1 MEANMTDP
9 RLNKL
14 ADIII
19 NYSLN
24 MQKGEKILIE
34 TTDCGDEMAKALV
47 NKAYE
52 AGAIPLVHTFYMS
65 VRRAIIMGL
74 DEKSVEE
81 WTKYDEDKMKGM
93 DAYVSVRG
101 NYNNLELIDVPH
113 DKMHL
118 YESVYYKRVHFGVRI
133 PDKKW
138 VVLRYPNPSMAQLA
152 DMSTEEFED
161 FYFNVCTLDYAKMD
175 RAMDALKARMERADQ
190 VHIKGVNTD
199 LKFSIKGIPVIK
211 CSGHMNLPD
220 GEIYTAPVKNSV
232 NGRITYNTPSIESG
246 FRYENISFEFK
257 DGKIVDAKANDTER
271 VNRMLDIDE
280 GARYVGEFAFGVNP
294 YIKKPMCDTLFDE
307 KIAGSI
313 HFTPGTAY
321 KDAYNGN
328 NSAQHWDLVYIQRPE
343 YGGGEIYFDGEL
355 IRKDGVFVP
364 DDLKCLNEEN
374 LK

>member
-1 MEANMTDP
+1 MTDP

-19 NYSLN
+19 NYSLRL
-24 MQKGEKILIE
+24 QKGEKILIE
-34 TTDCGDEMAKALV
+34 TTDCGDDMAKALV
-47 NKAYE
+47 DKAYE
-52 AGAIPLVHTFYMS
+52 AGAIPLVNTFFMS

-74 DEKSVEE
+74 DDKSVEA
-81 WTKYDEDKMKGM
+81 WTKYDEDKMIDM
-93 DAYVSVRG
+93 QAYVSVRG
-101 NYNNLELIDVPH
+101 GYNNLELIDIPH
-113 DKMHL
+113 DKMGL
-118 YESVYYKRVHFGVRI
+118 YQSVYYKKVHFGHRI
-133 PDKKW
+133 PDTKW

-152 DMSTEEFED
+152 DMSTEQFED
-161 FYFNVCTLDYAKMD
+161 FYFNVCNLDYAKMD
-175 RAMDALKARMERADQ
+175 KAMDALKTRMENADN

-199 LKFSIKGIPVIK
+199 LTFSIKGIPVVK

-232 NGRITYNTPSIESG
+232 NGRITYNTPSIEGG
-246 FRYENISFEFK
+246 FRYENISFEFR
-257 DGKIVDAKANDTER
+257 DGKIIDAKANDTKR
-271 VNRMLDIDE
+271 INDLLNTDE
-280 GARYVGEFAFGVNP
+280 GARYVGEFSFGVNP

-313 HFTPGTAY
+313 HFTPGAAY

-343 YGGGEIYFDGEL
+343 YGGGEIYLDGEL

-364 DDLKCLNEEN
+364 EDLKCLNEEN